1 MSFSAQT
8 PWSPEQ
14 QGWLAALGYTVWV
27 TGASAPAEPELAESP
42 LGAAERAPAPD
53 TMPRAEHP
61 KPSASR
67 EPAATR
73 VAPTLDAESSPSP
86 ERPRAAPPRSRP
98 GSRLPDRLHF
108 ALIRASGCNPNAEG
122 AAEIFAQW
130 PASSELRGNPA
141 AKRALWPRL
150 RALRR
155 PAAQ

>member
-1 MSFSAQT
+1 MSLAGHDT

-27 TGASAPAEPELAESP
+27 TGQPAPADAEPAENPARSAATVPAANSP
-42 LGAAERAPAPD
+42 PSPDGHPTQEPRRAPA
-53 TMPRAEHP
+53 
-61 KPSASR
+61 
-67 EPAATR
+67 AAR
-73 VAPTLDAESSPSP
+73 VAPTLDSTPAAEP
-86 ERPRAAPPRSRP
+86 PRAPAPRSRP
-98 GSRLPDRLHF
+98 ASRLPDRLHF

-155 PAAQ
+155 PSTP